1 LFDLNRRNF
10 LKAAGAAATVETLLG
25 SRTHLLAEAQS
36 ETAKPIAANDNI
48 QIALIGAGGQGSFD
62 TKTALQVPGVK
73 LVAVS
78 DCYDGRLAHSK
89 EVWGADIFTTRDY
102 AQVLERKD
110 IDAVIIGTPDHWH
123 KQVAVD
129 AMKAGKDVYCEKP
142 MIHLYSDGPQMI
154 EASRANNR
162 ILQVGSQRVS
172 SVIYAKAKELLAA
185 GAIGQLNMVTARW
198 DRNSSIGAWNYTVP
212 PDASTETCDWPRFL
226 GTAPKIPFNGEHFFR
241 WRKWK
246 AYGSGVAGDLFV
258 HLFSGT
264 HFITGSHGPTRAMA
278 TGAIRFWKDGRDVP
292 DVMLG
297 LFDYPEGFNL
307 SLRVNF
313 VDGGEESEGL
323 IFTGSE
329 GTMEIAGRSV
339 IVSRVPREKDPGL
352 EIGTFTEAMQK
363 QITAEYQQKYPLEH
377 PMGAPQLG
385 YEKYVAAEGYSDSY
399 DHFRN
404 FFASVRSRQPVVED
418 AVFGY
423 RAAGAAL
430 LANLSNEK
438 GKVVSWDPE
447 AMKLTEKS

>member
-1 LFDLNRRNF
+1 MHSLNRRGF
-10 LKAAGAAATVETLLG
+10 LRAAGAATTGTLLG
-25 SRTHLLAEAQS
+25 SRLHALDALQAETS
-36 ETAKPIAANDNI
+36 RPISANDHI
-48 QIALIGAGGQGSFD
+48 QIALIGAGGQGMGD
-62 TKTALQVPGVK
+62 TKTAIQVPGVK
-73 LVAVS
+73 LVAVA

-89 EVWGADIFTTRDY
+89 EIWGDDIFTTRDY
-102 AQVLERKD
+102 AEILARKD

-123 KQVAVD
+123 KQASVE

-142 MIHLYSDGPQMI
+142 MIHLYSDGPEMI
-154 EASRANNR
+154 EAARSSGR

-172 SVIYAKAKELLAA
+172 SLIYAKAKELLAA

-198 DRNSSIGAWNYTVP
+198 DRNSSMGAWNYTVP
-212 PDASTETCDWPRFL
+212 PDASPETCDWPRFL
-226 GTAPKIPFNGEHFFR
+226 GTAPKIAFNAEQFFQ

-264 HFITGSHGPTRAMA
+264 HFITGSHGPTRGMA
-278 TGAIRFWKDGRDVP
+278 TGGLRFWSDGRDVP

-297 LFDYPEGFNL
+297 LFDYKEGFNL

-329 GTMEIAGRSV
+329 GTMEIAGNSV
-339 IVSRVPREKDPGL
+339 SVSRVPREKAPGYT
-352 EIGTFTEAMQK
+352 IGTFTEAMQK
-363 QITAEYQQKYPLEH
+363 QIIAEYQTKYPPHAEGVSLGGNEKFT
-377 PMGAPQLG
+377 AP
-385 YEKYVAAEGYSDSY
+385 AGYSDSY
-399 DHFRN
+399 DHFKN

-418 AVFGY
+418 AVFGF

-430 LANLSNEK
+430 LSNLSLDRGSIVK
-438 GKVVSWDPE
+438 WDPD
-447 AMKLTEKS
+447 AMKLL